1 MEMFSIYIVLRQKRK
16 NGVFF
21 HAFLLL
27 FFPFRHA
34 HIYLQM
40 IFFFPKYMYHLACFK
55 EKDIVSKID
64 LRYYTALQMKK

>member
-1 MEMFSIYIVLRQKRK
+1 MEMFSILYWDKK
-16 NGVFF
+16 EKMGFF
-21 HAFLLL
+21 SMHFFF

>member
-1 MEMFSIYIVLRQKRK
+1 MEMFSTLYWDKKEKL
-16 NGVFF
+16 GVFF
-21 HAFLLL
+21 MHFFFF

-40 IFFFPKYMYHLACFK
+40 ILFFPKYMYHLACFK